1 MPVLTINGILIII
14 LLGILA
20 AYSLKERRWWLL
32 PIDLAGVVAA
42 GLAVGME
49 LGHFENRALTITTMA
64 VITAVLIVNVVM
76 VFRDLKSGEM
86 SGLLDNG
93 LPRKGALYRM
103 IADEEELREEVNRR
117 QEDEISEGLQALELW
132 KVGNESYLDGNYLDA
147 LSKYELSLRWV
158 ASVPA
163 AVNASA
169 AALELQKYEEAE
181 RYASAALEIRKN
193 CLEGWIN
200 KGLALERLRRPEE
213 ALRAYE
219 KALELAPEDVVVHL
233 LAGRVLR
240 RLGQLDR
247 AVEVLDRGLE
257 IEPDHSEL
265 LFEKSLALIRQ
276 GKREDALPFLTE
288 TVKRNPRHYLAF
300 FHLAN
305 TLNRL
310 DRNEEAVHYY
320 DLVLKL
326 KPDHAEAW
334 NNRGIALS
342 KQRRLRKAIQSYKK
356 ALALR
361 PQYHEAWINLALA
374 HDSLGQAE
382 EALRAYRRF
391 LDLAPANMTKH
402 IELTR
407 KRVDELEEQLQKR
420 ERRKDADEGKVQAA
434 EEEES
439 SEPIVVADPTKGESV
454 KEKAAGTV
462 E

>member
-1 MPVLTINGILIII
+1 MPILTINGILIII

-20 AYSLKERRWWLL
+20 AYSLREHRWWLL

-49 LGHFENRALTITTMA
+49 LGHFENRILTIATMA
-64 VITAVLIVNVVM
+64 AITLVLIVNIWF
-76 VFRDLKSGEM
+76 VFRDLRSGEM
-86 SGLLDNG
+86 GDLLDNG
-93 LPRKGALYRM
+93 LPRRGALYRM
-103 IADEEELREEVNRR
+103 IADEDELREEVNSR
-117 QEDEISEGLQALELW
+117 QEEEISEGLQALELW
-132 KVGNESYLDGNYLDA
+132 KVGNESYVDGNYLDA

-158 ASVPA
+158 PSVPA

-169 AALELQKYEEAE
+169 AALELQKFEEAE
-181 RYASAALEIRKN
+181 RYAATALEIRDDCVEAWVN
-193 CLEGWIN
+193 R
-200 KGLALERLRRPEE
+200 GLALERLQRPEE
-213 ALRAYE
+213 ALQAYE
-219 KALELAPEDVVVHL
+219 KALELAPQDVVVHL

-257 IEPDHSEL
+257 IAPDHSEL

-276 GKREDALPFLTE
+276 GRREDALPFLTE
-288 TVKRNPRHYLAF
+288 TVKRNPKHYLAF

-326 KPDHAEAW
+326 KPDHTEAW

-342 KQRRLRKAIQSYKK
+342 KMRRLRKAIQSYKK

-374 HDSLGQAE
+374 HDSLGQAN
-382 EALRAYRRF
+382 EALRAYKQF
-391 LDLAPANMTKH
+391 LDLAPSSMTKH

-407 KRVDELEEQLQKR
+407 RRVQELEQQIQ
-420 ERRKDADEGKVQAA
+420 RRKARKKAETAQERTEDEG
-434 EEEES
+434 S
-439 SEPIVVADPTKGESV
+439 GEPIVVGAPPEQKKVD
-454 KEKAAGTV
+454 EKAADVV